1 MVVPLFW
8 RIEMEGIVA
17 KIWNIKEGT
26 MGRGAAVQI
35 TDSISYITNSEK
47 CDGVIVND
55 DFMQVGREVSYVIND
70 IKTLQGLYVG
80 GRHISD
86 IQNATNEMMQVK
98 EFHNK
103 LGGRVALH
111 GIVSL
116 PVGESGKE
124 NAGKLMM
131 LADDLLEEIFPD
143 HQAIYAVHT
152 NTENL
157 HVHFVVNTVAL
168 NGRKIHM
175 DHNFMSKVFDPYLNK
190 LARQYGFSPNM
201 AWEEEKEP
209 DEIKFSDRVIKLR
222 QVVDTAIEWSDD
234 FDSFLHNLRS
244 HGIQVNC
251 GKYLSLRMD
260 GMSRAIRSFR
270 LGSRYTID
278 AIRDRLLGKRE
289 ELIRSEVGDHI
300 FAGGSPAQ
308 IYVKTTPLKKY
319 ADMDAEEKKEAIRML
334 KLGRNPWRE
343 QYKSNWQ
350 LQRIAEEFHRTA
362 NIYELRQAISEKTGL
377 NKHQLAKANHVKK
390 TIRLVALA
398 KKISMDCVTIDD
410 IFEYQGKVGDSL
422 CLKKEVISEVL
433 GYMNTPVHNDGME
446 EFDVPYMDSEY
457 EESEKNET
465 KELLRAFFDNL
476 RSAQKY
482 IFLQRCQSKEEGATV
497 KQMAK
502 NERLIALCLLDEVSK
517 RNITV
522 GNLSIMRPKGKTDAP
537 QIEEVFENVQYV
549 KLEFIDYMYRDAKKR
564 LIGYIRD
571 HGLRQ
576 QDLEGCLGDLL
587 DEEWYKINM

>member
-1 MVVPLFW
+1 MTMDDTDAKEFENYLCLVVYKDVERTAKMV
-8 RIEMEGIVA
+8 
-17 KIWNIKEGT
+17 
-26 MGRGAAVQI
+26 AANNSLLDYKDVI
-35 TDSISYITNSEK
+35 FSYLIMDVISNLHKYN
-47 CDGVIVND
+47 NPA
-55 DFMQVGREVSYVIND
+55 
-70 IKTLQGLYVG
+70 YVG
-80 GRHISD
+80 
-86 IQNATNEMMQVK
+86 
-98 EFHNK
+98 
-103 LGGRVALH
+103 
-111 GIVSL
+111 
-116 PVGESGKE
+116 
-124 NAGKLMM
+124 
-131 LADDLLEEIFPD
+131 
-143 HQAIYAVHT
+143 YAQ
-152 NTENL
+152 
-157 HVHFVVNTVAL
+157 
-168 NGRKIHM
+168 GY
-175 DHNFMSKVFDPYLNK
+175 S
-190 LARQYGFSPNM
+190 
-201 AWEEEKEP
+201 
-209 DEIKFSDRVIKLR
+209 
-222 QVVDTAIEWSDD
+222 
-234 FDSFLHNLRS
+234 FDSF
-244 HGIQVNC
+244 I
-251 GKYLSLRMD
+251 
-260 GMSRAIRSFR
+260 RA
-270 LGSRYTID
+270 
-278 AIRDRLLGKRE
+278 
-289 ELIRSEVGDHI
+289 
-300 FAGGSPAQ
+300 
-308 IYVKTTPLKKY
+308 Y
-319 ADMDAEEKKEAIRML
+319 AKNAV
-334 KLGRNPWRE
+334 
-343 QYKSNWQ
+343 
-350 LQRIAEEFHRTA
+350 
-362 NIYELRQAISEKTGL
+362 RQAISEKTGL

-465 KELLRAFFDNL
+465 KELLRVFFDNL

-522 GNLSIMRPKGKTDAP
+522 GNLSIIRPKGKTDAP

-587 DEEWYKINM
+587 DEEWYKINI

>member
-1 MVVPLFW
+1 MTMDDTDAKEFENYLCLVVYKDVERTAKMV
-8 RIEMEGIVA
+8 
-17 KIWNIKEGT
+17 
-26 MGRGAAVQI
+26 AANNSLLDYKDVI
-35 TDSISYITNSEK
+35 FSYLIMDVISNLHKYN
-47 CDGVIVND
+47 NPA
-55 DFMQVGREVSYVIND
+55 
-70 IKTLQGLYVG
+70 YVG
-80 GRHISD
+80 YVQGYS
-86 IQNATNEMMQVK
+86 
-98 EFHNK
+98 
-103 LGGRVALH
+103 
-111 GIVSL
+111 
-116 PVGESGKE
+116 
-124 NAGKLMM
+124 
-131 LADDLLEEIFPD
+131 
-143 HQAIYAVHT
+143 
-152 NTENL
+152 
-157 HVHFVVNTVAL
+157 
-168 NGRKIHM
+168 
-175 DHNFMSKVFDPYLNK
+175 
-190 LARQYGFSPNM
+190 
-201 AWEEEKEP
+201 
-209 DEIKFSDRVIKLR
+209 
-222 QVVDTAIEWSDD
+222 
-234 FDSFLHNLRS
+234 FDSF
-244 HGIQVNC
+244 I
-251 GKYLSLRMD
+251 
-260 GMSRAIRSFR
+260 RA
-270 LGSRYTID
+270 
-278 AIRDRLLGKRE
+278 
-289 ELIRSEVGDHI
+289 
-300 FAGGSPAQ
+300 
-308 IYVKTTPLKKY
+308 Y
-319 ADMDAEEKKEAIRML
+319 AKNAV
-334 KLGRNPWRE
+334 
-343 QYKSNWQ
+343 
-350 LQRIAEEFHRTA
+350 
-362 NIYELRQAISEKTGL
+362 RQAISEKTGL

-390 TIRLVALA
+390 TIRLVALT

-457 EESEKNET
+457 EESEKKET